1 MLENMLYFPPAGSV
15 GKHYY
20 FKYTYTH
27 DKRTGYGKICVWANT
42 RKEALLKVV
51 DDVDDNADNITVK
64 QIDEAEY
71 NSGWKSIADY
81 I

>member
-1 MLENMLYFPPAGSV
+1 MLENMLYFPPAESV

-51 DDVDDNADNITVK
+51 DDVDDNADNITIK